1 MTAKLLSGFLTF
13 LPYIISAK
21 HEGFGVV
28 KFFKYMQEW
37 D

>member
-1 MTAKLLSGFLTF
+1 LTF

-37 D
+37 DWVAFL